1 MALTVYLIVD
11 PMCSWCWGFRPV
23 WDEFRATLPD
33 EVVVVDL
40 MGGLAS
46 DTEQPMDA
54 QTRDYVRAA
63 WMAVAQRTGARF
75 NFAFW
80 EECLPRRTTYPACR
94 AVIAAG
100 LQRPQARKLMYEAVQ
115 SAYFLL
121 AKNPS
126 EESTLIT
133 LAKESGLDADRF
145 AADLGSA
152 AVNQQLANELTKVRE
167 FGVTGFPSLIWHWQS
182 PGDES
187 RYGLLAA
194 GYTDLDRLQARW
206 AELVG

>member
-1 MALTVYLIVD
+1 M
-11 PMCSWCWGFRPV
+11 
-23 WDEFRATLPD
+23 
-33 EVVVVDL
+33 VDL
-40 MGGLAS
+40 MGGLAP

-54 QTRDYVRAA
+54 QTRDYVQSAWRA
-63 WMAVAQRTGARF
+63 VVQRSGARF

-80 EECLPRRTTYPACR
+80 DECSPRRTTYPACR

-126 EESTLIT
+126 EERTLIT
-133 LAKESGLDADRF
+133 LAEESGLDADRF

-152 AVNQQLANELTKVRE
+152 AVNQQLAIELTKVRE
-167 FGVTGFPSLIWHWQS
+167 FGVTGFPSLIWQWQPS
-182 PGDES
+182 GDEP
-187 RYGLLAA
+187 RYGLLSAV
-194 GYTDLDRLQARW
+194 YTDLDRLQARW